1 MDIKD
6 KIRDAH
12 FPACPVRNVIA
23 RIGDRWSILV
33 LLTLE
38 SAAKPMRFKK
48 IEQAI
53 PDISQKMLTRTLRDL
68 EADGFVTRH
77 AYAEVPPRVEY
88 ELTERART
96 LTPLLNSLV
105 AWAASN
111 LSGIVRDREQYYKG
125 WGATDHPDE
134 DTPLPVK

>member
-6 KIRDAH
+6 KILDAH
-12 FPACPVRNVIA
+12 FPECPIRNVIA

-38 SAAKPMRFKK
+38 PSDKPMRFKE
-48 IEQAI
+48 IRQAI
-53 PDISQKMLTRTLRDL
+53 PDISQKMLTHTLRDL
-68 EADGFVTRH
+68 EADGLVTRQV
-77 AYAEVPPRVEY
+77 YAEIPPRVEY

-96 LTPLLNSLV
+96 LTPVLNELV

-111 LSGIVRDREQYYKG
+111 LAGIVNDRKRFHKI
-125 WGATDHPDE
+125 ATS
-134 DTPLPVK
+134 

>member
-6 KIRDAH
+6 KILDAH

-33 LLTLE
+33 LLTLD
-38 SAAKPMRFKK
+38 AADKPLRFKK
-48 IEQAI
+48 IGQAI

-68 EADGFVTRH
+68 EADGFVVRH

-105 AWAASN
+105 DWAASN
-111 LSGIVRDREQYYKG
+111 LSGIVKDREQYYQG
-125 WGATDHPDE
+125 WGATAHPDE
-134 DTPLPVK
+134 DTLRH